1 MKKNINVLF
10 LLIILFVLGCKKKED
25 DSNIDPYTPPQSN
38 NSVDNSAYGFFQ
50 IQTMKAY
57 DNNILMYTDTSVAVK
72 MFNSATI
79 NTDSTLNVYSGK
91 ITYNGDSL
99 ASNQYAYYNQ
109 INNLNITNC
118 NWSVLGAI
126 NTPSFSYS
134 YSPSLPQYNS
144 ISLITDSFSVSN
156 NLSLNLAGGSGYMK
170 IRVIIESGET
180 FVDTVFNSISL
191 IIPQNKIS
199 SIIQSTDTCNIHV
212 IFFNYQDYS
221 VSNKKYRFVN
231 AQENIKLNVK
241 VKP

>member
-1 MKKNINVLF
+1 MRKNIHIGF
-10 LLIILFVLGCKKKED
+10 LLIILVAISCKKKENN
-25 DSNIDPYTPPQSN
+25 SEEPNTQPISN
-38 NSVDNSAYGFFQ
+38 NSEDNSAYGFFQ

-57 DNNILMYTDTSVAVK
+57 DSNILTYTDTSLAVK
-72 MFNSATI
+72 MFNTATI

-109 INNLNITNC
+109 ISNLNITNC
-118 NWSVLGAI
+118 NWNVLGAI
-126 NTPSFSYS
+126 STPSFSYS
-134 YSPSLPQYNS
+134 YSASLPQYNS
-144 ISLITDSFSVSN
+144 ISLITDSFSVTN

-180 FVDTVFNSISL
+180 FVDTVVNSISL

-212 IFFNYQDYS
+212 IFFNYQDYF
-221 VSNKKYRFVN
+221 VSNKKYRFIN